1 MKSPSKY
8 ISLERLEM
16 IQRNNYIGEGGQ
28 EYVAEEVDKLIM
40 EKQSK
45 KDNENMLDALKQMDK
60 LYITVVR

>member
-8 ISLERLEM
+8 ISLEKLEL

-28 EYVAEEVDKLIM
+28 EYVAKEVDKLIM